1 VVKPK
6 VYIYASYYYPMI
18 SKHHLIELN
27 ESIGENGQI
36 INESSLLFILDYA
49 NNNIKT
55 ELKRTAYL
63 ISNIINQHIF
73 LDGNKRV
80 CCLLLIEYFERNKVL
95 YINKK
100 ISRICIS
107 ISKNNIKDLRKIKF
121 MIKNAIK

>member
-1 VVKPK
+1 
-6 VYIYASYYYPMI
+6 MI